1 MENQGQLTVGNGAK
15 FWAYLSPEYNTPQFV
30 TEWNIQIQQE
40 NGNWADVIS
49 SADPGYAPQ
58 TPNLSGVFKL
68 RVTASGP
75 NFGTITLS
83 PVSWSKPDIG
93 CNTNCA
99 SMIGI
104 VVAPD
109 GKSANY
115 WTTWDAYC
123 SRN

>member
-1 MENQGQLTVGNGAK
+1 MENQGQLTVGNGAR
-15 FWAYLSPEYNTPQFV
+15 FWGYISSENDTSRFV
-30 TEWNIQIQQE
+30 MEWKIQIRQE
-40 NGNWADVIS
+40 KGNWADVIS
-49 SADPGYAPQ
+49 SDDPGYAPH
-58 TPNLSGVFKL
+58 TPGLSGIFKL

-83 PVSWSKPDIG
+83 PLSWSRPEVG
-93 CNTNCA
+93 CNSNCA

-104 VVAPD
+104 VATPD

-123 SRN
+123 QRN